1 MPEEK
6 KRFTAARGSRVEV
19 GISGDAEETA
29 RPARREEGG
38 ARAGALYEDPGDE
51 PLQRRLRPGPLVF
64 LDLGTRLRSVPPST
78 DFADFGRAR
87 SAEPKPDPD
96 DDAGNFNEYLETEVD
111 GEAENLHALAR
122 AGVPP
127 STVDPYGLGANHL
140 QADIPGA
147 VQHAFDAALLGRLKE
162 GSADAVSPL
171 DTFRAN
177 GSGRKLP
184 ACAPVPFVATVETP
198 ADYHEAGGYPTE
210 AFDFELY
217 DGEETLTFPN
227 TTVRE
232 RVEDLRAA
240 ADDSPSSSDVDTAAV
255 FAAMVIL
262 QNPRW
267 KEREP
272 EDSEPSERWNP
283 ANAEQGE
290 ATRGAEHDT
299 KGQAGRFGLRIR
311 SRLIYEPFDT
321 GDAANF
327 KVTKEPRF
335 DAAEVEFKL
344 SGSRPARV
352 FLRPQLLAFGRSERW
367 TAFRAVSFETYKFE
381 DGDGNPAYAHNRGVN
396 GHSTPAG
403 IPGLDF
409 DLSVFNSYD
418 AAAGPQSLTVTLT
431 VTGEG
436 VGMLSTG
443 DEVSGGGGTFP
454 VAPGLFVNAILS
466 NSVPVGSV
474 FSLDIQPAW
483 TLKFFQAFARAE
495 VVRGMHAGRWP
506 VMPRAGVGNWDS
518 VLTFAGANDFSFLDA
533 ASGVTINY
541 SAAEAATKTGRTAFH
556 GAEPSKLAAAYN
568 RHAARDRSRLVFR
581 VQPMNAA
588 ALALLGVGVSA
599 EVARAMV
606 GTATAAGV
614 YPSAGAEATLDAQA
628 DADAAQLAAAVGGL
642 GAHVRDATSAFVAN
656 ELFDRGRAICVP
668 PSNVPA
674 GVLCGIIKQSSTFY
688 VWRRVPDSRGGYD
701 FERSQGSLRLS

>member
-29 RPARREEGG
+29 RPARPEEE

-78 DFADFGRAR
+78 NFADFGRSR
-87 SAEPKPDPD
+87 SPEPKPDPD
-96 DDAGNFNEYLETEVD
+96 DDAGNFNEYLEAEID
-111 GEAENLHALAR
+111 GEAANMHALAR
-122 AGVPP
+122 GGVPP
-127 STVDPYGLGANHL
+127 SASDPYGLGANHV
-140 QADIPGA
+140 QADIPDA
-147 VQHAFDAALLGRLKE
+147 VQFAFDAALLGKLRE

-171 DTFRAN
+171 DTFKAN

-184 ACAPVPFVATVETP
+184 ACAPIPFVATVETA
-198 ADYHEAGGYPTE
+198 ADYHEADGYPTD

-240 ADDSPSSSDVDTAAV
+240 ADDTPSSSDVDTAAV

-262 QNPRW
+262 QNARW

-283 ANAEQGE
+283 ANVEQGE

-299 KGQAGRFGLRIR
+299 KGQAGRFGLRVR

-352 FLRPQLLAFGRSERW
+352 LLRPQLLACGRSQRW
-367 TAFRAVSFETYKFE
+367 TAFREVSFETYKFE
-381 DGDGNPAYAHNRGVN
+381 DGDGNPAYAHNRHEN
-396 GHSTPAG
+396 AETTA
-403 IPGLDF
+403 PGF
-409 DLSVFNSYD
+409 FFELSVENYYD
-418 AAAGPQSLTVTLT
+418 PAAAPRSLHVSATITSP
-431 VTGEG
+431 G
-436 VGMLSTG
+436 VAMLSTG
-443 DEVSGGGGTFP
+443 DEVTNAGT
-454 VAPGLFVNAILS
+454 VDLVPGVRINALVDS
-466 NSVPVGSV
+466 SAPVGSV
-474 FSLDIQPAW
+474 YSIDVRPAW
-483 TLKFFQAFARAE
+483 TLKFFSAFARAE

-506 VMPRAGVGNWDS
+506 CMPRSGVGNWDS

-541 SAAEAATKTGRTAFH
+541 SAAEAATKTGRTVFH
-556 GAEPSKLAAAYN
+556 GAEPSKLAAAYD
-568 RHAARDRSRLVFR
+568 RHAARDRSLLVFR

-588 ALALLGVGVSA
+588 ALGLLGVGVS
-599 EVARAMV
+599 ETDARAIV

-614 YPSAGAEATLDAQA
+614 YPAASAEATLDAQA
-628 DADAAQLAAAVGGL
+628 DADAEQIAAAVGGL
-642 GAHVRDATSAFVAN
+642 GAHVRDATSGFVAN
-656 ELFDRGRAICVP
+656 ELFDRGRAVCVP
-668 PSNVPA
+668 PSSVPA
-674 GVLCGIIKQSSTFY
+674 GVLCGIVKQSSTFY
-688 VWRRVPDSRGGYD
+688 VWRRVADSRGGYD
-701 FERSQGSLRLS
+701 FDRNQGSFRLS